1 MRALKEEVIL
11 LPTDDVLCVDEY
23 QHVIE
28 KALGTLNEQERRVI
42 FLRFWEPYT
51 IAQVADRIGV
61 AWEEADGLIDSAV
74 RKIQREIRK
83 HKKQTA
89 AA

>member
-1 MRALKEEVIL
+1 ML
-11 LPTDDVLCVDEY
+11 LPTDDVLAVDEY

-28 KALGTLNEQERRVI
+28 KALGTLDDLERRVI

-61 AWEEADGLIDSAV
+61 AWEEADHLIDGAV
-74 RKIQREIRK
+74 RKIQREIKKHRK
-83 HKKQTA
+83 QKA
-89 AA
+89 LA

>member
-1 MRALKEEVIL
+1 VL
-11 LPTDDVLCVDEY
+11 LPTDDVLAVDEY

-28 KALGTLNEQERRVI
+28 KALGTLDDLERRVI

-61 AWEEADGLIDSAV
+61 AWEEADHLIDGAV
-74 RKIQREIRK
+74 RKIQREIKKHRK
-83 HKKQTA
+83 QKA
-89 AA
+89 LA

>member
-1 MRALKEEVIL
+1 MRALKEEVVL
-11 LPTDDVLCVDEY
+11 LPTHDVLGVDEY

-28 KALGTLNEQERRVI
+28 KALCALNEQERRAV

-61 AWEEADGLIDSAV
+61 AWEEADHLIDSAV
-74 RKIQREIRK
+74 RKIQKEIRK
-83 HKKQTA
+83 HKKTVTA
-89 AA
+89 